1 MYSPFAPELG
11 QQQNMFAD
19 TSHVCVLMIFQ
30 PNHVHRFGLQAHRP
44 LLYSFTDQF
53 NDAASRVADQV
64 ARGGH
69 VSCIDQLVT
78 DGAAHSSVK
87 PSSNAST
94 MINMDP
100 MVDFYRFTMVINKPT
115 FNGIGPS
122 PFSPEQAHK
131 VLICGYF
138 LDEPINPLNPSTFNP
153 NAQMVI
159 THKTVMET
167 TSSMGIYGSA
177 METARLRM
185 DANITNQG
193 VTQLSTN
200 PDLYYTDPYM
210 AFSSN
215 FTGGDGTLVTNPG
228 HLQALGANENRLLQ
242 TKLQHPTANLR
253 HVLTSVYN
261 AQREVFDGQQSGG
274 ILRNDAAMAMPVFAR
289 DGIYDGISRNLRAQS
304 STADAIGPNVHDVWT
319 MARVEAEFPSTE
331 VVMVESDQT
340 STFDIQDQSMAT
352 PRTIY
357 SSLIC
362 SAAPAILSAFGLAR
376 LGFVY
381 ESYSDNP
388 LSSYPFAY
396 KVEHVV
402 PMVQFPGG
410 EEAIKTRAE
419 GAVNEFIRSI
429 FSVMQQTRGDFKVH
443 IDFDIYGMSQVYLN
457 FNCDSLIIR
466 EPYQHLTTFGGMVAP
481 MYGCAADIAHNGSEL
496 ACLINA
502 MGQDSIALPNLPVP
516 HQPVAPGFQQPTA
529 PSYPQSAQSPNTGGF
544 VSL

>member
-1 MYSPFAPELG
+1 MISPFAPDLG
-11 QQQNMFAD
+11 QQQNVFTD
-19 TSHVCVLMIFQ
+19 NSHACVLMIFQ
-30 PNHVHRFGLQAHRP
+30 PNRVHRFGMQAHRP

-53 NDAASRVADQV
+53 NDAAARVADQV

-69 VSCIDQLVT
+69 VSCIDQLIS
-78 DGAAHSSVK
+78 DGAAHGSVK
-87 PSSNAST
+87 PSSDPST
-94 MINMDP
+94 LIDMNP
-100 MVDFYRFTMVINKPT
+100 LVDFYRFTMVINKPT

-138 LDEPINPLNPSTFNP
+138 LDEPVNPHNPSTFNP
-153 NAQMVI
+153 DAQMVI

-167 TSSMGIYGSA
+167 TSSFGTYGPA
-177 METARLRM
+177 MESARLRM

-210 AFSSN
+210 SFTSN
-215 FTGGDGTLVTNPG
+215 FIGGDGNLVTNPG
-228 HLQALGANENRLLQ
+228 HLQSVGGTENRLLQ

-274 ILRNDAAMAMPVFAR
+274 ILRNDAAMAMPIFAR

-331 VVMVESDQT
+331 VVLVEADQV
-340 STFDIQDQSMAT
+340 STFDSQDQTMTT

-381 ESYSDNP
+381 ESYADNP
-388 LSSYPFAY
+388 LSASPYAY

-410 EEAIKTRAE
+410 SETIKMRAE
-419 GAVNEFIRSI
+419 GAINEFIRTI

-457 FNCDSLIIR
+457 FNCDSLIIS
-466 EPYQHLTTFGGMVAP
+466 EPYQHLTSFGGIVAP
-481 MYGCAADIAHNGSEL
+481 MFGNAGDIAHNGSEL

-502 MGQDSIALPNLPVP
+502 MGQDSIAAPSLPVP
-516 HQPVAPGFQQPTA
+516 AVQPQYTA
-529 PSYPQSAQSPNTGGF
+529 PQPQAPFPNQDSGF
-544 VSL
+544 VAL